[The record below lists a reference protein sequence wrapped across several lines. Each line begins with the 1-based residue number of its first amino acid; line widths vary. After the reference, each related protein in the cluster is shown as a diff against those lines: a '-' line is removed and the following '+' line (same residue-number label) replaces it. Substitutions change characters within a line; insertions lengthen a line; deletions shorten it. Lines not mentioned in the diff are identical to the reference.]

1 MSTNIEVGQV
11 VKGKITG
18 IQPYGA
24 FVSLGENVQGLIH
37 ISEITHGYVKDIST
51 IVEVGQEVEVKVL
64 FVEEDGNKV
73 GLSLRALVEEP
84 KEQEPKPTKKRT
96 VEKKVSN
103 LLKQED
109 ALGFNTL
116 KDKLKEWIQQSEI
129 K

>member
-24 FVSLGENVQGLIH
+24 FVSLGDNVQGLIH

-73 GLSLRALVEEP
+73 GLSLRALMEEP
-84 KEQEPKPTKKRT
+84 KEQETKPSKKRA
-96 VEKKVSN
+96 VEKKTSN
-103 LLKQED
+103 ILKQD
-109 ALGFNTL
+109 DSLGFNTL